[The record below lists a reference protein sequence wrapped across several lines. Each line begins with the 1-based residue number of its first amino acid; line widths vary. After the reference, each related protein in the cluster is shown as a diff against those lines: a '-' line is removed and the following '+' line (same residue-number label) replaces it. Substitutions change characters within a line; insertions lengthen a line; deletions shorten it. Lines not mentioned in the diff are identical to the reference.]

1 MREIL
6 LYFSVKYNGN
16 WDEIYSA
23 LKEKES
29 INYSLYK
36 QILNRYKNKNYITII
51 DNNYPKNL
59 KKIAFPPF
67 VIYYQGNIKLL
78 NQKEIIWLFGA
89 KFLESEKRIFYNLK
103 NQFDQKNIIVV
114 LGQSNPFEN
123 AFIRNSN
130 LKKMILVKD
139 SGIDSQ
145 IIIDYKI
152 EQKIIENKSLII
164 SEFPDYN
171 LPTKKRWYKSN
182 KIKIGLSNGIFL
194 YNTEKA
200 QDIFNVLSHVIL
212 ENKKIYCYTES
223 FYKYNLNYEL
233 IKYGGIEIKDVGDI
247 VKKWQKI

>member
-16 WDEIYSA
+16 WDQIYRA
-23 LKEKES
+23 LKEKEN

-36 QILNRYKNKNYITII
+36 QIINRYKNKNYLTII

-67 VIYYQGNIKLL
+67 VVYYQGNLKLL
-78 NQKEIIWLFGA
+78 KEEKIIWFFGA
-89 KFLESEKRIFYNLK
+89 KFEKTEQITFYDLK

-114 LGQSNPFEN
+114 LGQSSPFEN

-130 LKKMILVKD
+130 LKKMILIKD

-145 IIIDYKI
+145 IIIDYQM
-152 EQKIIENKSLII
+152 EQKILKNESLII

-212 ENKKIYCYTES
+212 ENKKIYCYTRSLYEN
-223 FYKYNLNYEL
+223 NLNNEL
-233 IKYGGIEIKDVGDI
+233 IKYGGIEINDVGDI
-247 VKKWQKI
+247 IKKWQKI